1 MDTQQSQVEQHIDQY
16 LHEYLQEM
24 TPLERQAYEIAR
36 THLKT
41 SFNVVRSNGFI
52 EWMKKRK

>member
-1 MDTQQSQVEQHIDQY
+1 MNTQQSQVEQHVEQY
-16 LHEYLQEM
+16 LHQYLQEM
-24 TPLERQAYEIAR
+24 SPLERQAYEIAR

>member
-1 MDTQQSQVEQHIDQY
+1 MDTQQSLQQSQVDQY

>member
-1 MDTQQSQVEQHIDQY
+1 MNTQQSLQQSQDLYQ
-16 LHEYLQEM
+16 YLQEM